1 MDSCGLSFITGFNV
15 KIKIPDR
22 LEFIPHMWA
31 AQRDTDASLQGKLC
45 VISGAT
51 SGVGLAS
58 LKRIAAGG
66 ADVVL
71 VARNR
76 SKAEDAR
83 SAIAS
88 ASHVNIDT
96 VVADFTDLDSVRS
109 AAGRILEKY
118 SRIDLLINSAGVF
131 STRKVITPGGFELC
145 FCVNHLGPFLL
156 TRLLLDRIVESAP
169 ARIIQVNSQGHRF
182 GGFNINDVNWERRF
196 YNGYR
201 GYGASKTAQLLT
213 IWELADR
220 LKGTRVTVNAV
231 HPGGVKTNIGN
242 NNGPLYR
249 WFSRYIIW
257 YTLKDPRM
265 SGDAIYFL
273 AAAPE
278 LSNVSGRYFNRT
290 IDERPAPHARNREL
304 GRAVWEL
311 SEMLLGLTAF

>member
-1 MDSCGLSFITGFNV
+1 M

-31 AQRDTDASLQGKLC
+31 AQRETGASLQGKLC

-66 ADVVL
+66 GDVVL
-71 VARNR
+71 IARNR
-76 SKAEDAR
+76 AKAEDVRNRITAV
-83 SAIAS
+83 SG
-88 ASHVNIDT
+88 VNVDI
-96 VVADFTDLDSVRS
+96 VMADFTDLDSVRN
-109 AAGRILEKY
+109 AAGLILEKY
-118 SRIDLLINSAGVF
+118 PRIDLLINSAGVF
-131 STRKVITPGGFELC
+131 STGRVITPSGFELC
-145 FCVNHLGPFLL
+145 FCVNHLAPFLL
-156 TRLLLDRIVESAP
+156 TRLLIDRIIGSAP

-182 GGFNINDVNWERRF
+182 GGLNINDINWERRF

-201 GYGASKTAQLLT
+201 GYGASKVAQLLT
-213 IWELADR
+213 VWELADR
-220 LKGTRVTVNAV
+220 LSGTHVTVNAV

-257 YTLKDPRM
+257 YTLKDPKM

-278 LSNVSGRYFNRT
+278 LSDVTGRYFNRT

-311 SEMLLGLTAF
+311 SEVLVGLTAF